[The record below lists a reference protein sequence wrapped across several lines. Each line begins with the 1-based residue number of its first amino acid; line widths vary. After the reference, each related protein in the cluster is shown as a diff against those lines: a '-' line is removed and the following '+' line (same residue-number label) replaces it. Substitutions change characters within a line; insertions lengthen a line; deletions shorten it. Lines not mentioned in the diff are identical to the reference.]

1 MKPFADGMAR
11 IRNEDAMT
19 VFREAQAL
27 EDKGKSILHFEI
39 GQPDFPTPAHIK
51 KAGIEAIENNHTRY
65 TVTEGLPE
73 FIKAVQAEIETT
85 RGFTP
90 DRQQIL
96 TLPGAKPGIYL
107 SVISTVNPG
116 DEIIFPDPGFSTY
129 GSLCSFTG
137 AIPKPVR
144 LKEENLF
151 RMNPTDIEAKI
162 SPKTKLIILNS
173 PNNPTGGVMT
183 KAELEHVAEIAEKH
197 DCYILS
203 DEIYSK
209 LVYGVDFFSATIPD
223 QARERSILLDGFSK
237 SYSMTGWRLGYLIGP
252 KPLIHKMTTLVVNAL
267 TCTSG
272 FIQMAGIA
280 ALTGPQDGLMQMR
293 KAFLERRDIIVK
305 GLNEIP
311 GFTCLLPEGAFY
323 AWANITGTGLSSNEL
338 SQYLLHEAG
347 VACLPGTSFGS
358 GGEGYLRFSYATPI
372 DIILEAITRIKQAI
386 ERMEK

>member
-1 MKPFADGMAR
+1 
-11 IRNEDAMT
+11 
-19 VFREAQAL
+19 
-27 EDKGKSILHFEI
+27 
-39 GQPDFPTPAHIK
+39 
-51 KAGIEAIENNHTRY
+51 
-65 TVTEGLPE
+65 
-73 FIKAVQAEIETT
+73 
-85 RGFTP
+85 
-90 DRQQIL
+90 
-96 TLPGAKPGIYL
+96 
-107 SVISTVNPG
+107 
-116 DEIIFPDPGFSTY
+116 
-129 GSLCSFTG
+129 
-137 AIPKPVR
+137 
-144 LKEENLF
+144 
-151 RMNPTDIEAKI
+151 
-162 SPKTKLIILNS
+162 
-173 PNNPTGGVMT
+173 
-183 KAELEHVAEIAEKH
+183 
-197 DCYILS
+197 
-203 DEIYSK
+203 
-209 LVYGVDFFSATIPD
+209 
-223 QARERSILLDGFSK
+223 
-237 SYSMTGWRLGYLIGP
+237 
-252 KPLIHKMTTLVVNAL
+252 MTTLVVNAL